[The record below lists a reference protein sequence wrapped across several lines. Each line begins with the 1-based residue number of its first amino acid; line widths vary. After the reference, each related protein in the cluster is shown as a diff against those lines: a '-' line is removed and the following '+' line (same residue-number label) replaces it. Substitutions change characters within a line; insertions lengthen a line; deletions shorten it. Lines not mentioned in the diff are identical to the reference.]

1 MKRARCLLLI
11 FASLLLAACASGG
24 GDVRSEPP
32 TLQIEGLALQ
42 SGRVRLDLLVHNPND
57 HPLKLEGVSLAMEI
71 DDGSALFADDWPL
84 TLQMGP
90 RVNERL
96 QLETRVQQ
104 PAGRRLLEQ
113 GRARRASIGYALEM
127 EIRVTGQ
134 GNKRGERT
142 NFLHPVPGQPGQF
155 R

>member
-1 MKRARCLLLI
+1 MKHVRCLLLI
-11 FASLLLAACASGG
+11 PFSLLLAACASGP

-32 TLQIEGLALQ
+32 TLQIEGLGLQ

-57 HPLKLEGVSLAMEI
+57 HPLELQGVSLAMVLEEVE
-71 DDGSALFADDWPL
+71 LFADDWPL

-96 QLETRVQQ
+96 QLETRVR
-104 PAGRRLLEQ
+104 PGGSRLLEKQ
-113 GRARRASIGYALEM
+113 GRERGASIGYSLEL
-127 EIRVTGQ
+127 EIRVAGQ
-134 GNKRGERT
+134 ADRSGKRSD
-142 NFLHPVPGQPGQF
+142 FLHPVPGQPGQF